1 MLHRVSKNDVCILS
15 IRTIWV
21 SGNAI
26 LLLEG
31 ILKRRYTSD
40 EVGKK
45 SGIWLEYF
53 DNKENTLSEVK

>member
-45 SGIWLEYF
+45 IGDTVRVLWQ
-53 DNKENTLSEVK
+53 